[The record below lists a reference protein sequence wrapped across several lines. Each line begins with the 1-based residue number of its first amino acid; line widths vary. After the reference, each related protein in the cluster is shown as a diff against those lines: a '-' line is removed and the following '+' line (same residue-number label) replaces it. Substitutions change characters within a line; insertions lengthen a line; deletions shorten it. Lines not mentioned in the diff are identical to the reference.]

1 MSETPRYKAKGQ
13 IYLFDRLLED
23 GEAFA
28 SELVPGKAW
37 QPVNA
42 AAEAAVAARSADL
55 TKRGAVVL
63 APSPAAFTDT
73 SEVEDL
79 RQELAGAKADV
90 DNLTS
95 KLEAQADAL
104 ANANTLA
111 AERLALLDFAE
122 AQIASLQT
130 ELAAAEETFEALVA
144 PAAT

>member
-79 RQELAGAKADV
+79 RREL
-90 DNLTS
+90 S
-95 KLEAQADAL
+95 E
-104 ANANTLA
+104 ANTLA
-111 AERLALLDFAE
+111 ADRLALLEFAE
-122 AQIASLQT
+122 AQIKAKDE

-144 PAAT
+144 PAAA